1 MARRQSTSTETST
14 RSGSNDVL
22 CWCDKGVSHRDFVE
36 FTLQNPEMEFG
47 NLCEK
52 IGVGQRCTSCLL
64 NAEETYVKA
73 RQGEVQI
80 LAESDKIILK
90 SAQSQVK
97 KTAKHKFY
105 DRVDSIFPN
114 IPRSRTEIMPII
126 AGNKISTEL
135 RISNSEPPILMG
147 RAASFVVNI
156 QCYCREGVC
165 FKQKSYQLRPNDH
178 IAVNVSDD
186 LPTNGDPGHLQ
197 TGSCWIEMKPLDD
210 GYIGF
215 TRPHFL
221 IRSQRGT
228 SSLHTQFVSSQHSI
242 FNSARINRRECQ
254 FISYVNAED
263 RPVKVSFTVRPLNSA
278 FQEAESSCTLVP
290 YGAKVM
296 PIPELL
302 NLTESYYRRI
312 ECWADGATR
321 RHLIISDTDFDQVSI
336 DHL

>member
-105 DRVDSIFPN
+105 DSLKNTVNWYLNNLDWCSKVCKKSKYN
-114 IPRSRTEIMPII
+114 L
-126 AGNKISTEL
+126 K
-135 RISNSEPPILMG
+135 RIGL
-147 RAASFVVNI
+147 
-156 QCYCREGVC
+156 
-165 FKQKSYQLRPNDH
+165 
-178 IAVNVSDD
+178 
-186 LPTNGDPGHLQ
+186 
-197 TGSCWIEMKPLDD
+197 
-210 GYIGF
+210 
-215 TRPHFL
+215 
-221 IRSQRGT
+221 
-228 SSLHTQFVSSQHSI
+228 
-242 FNSARINRRECQ
+242 
-254 FISYVNAED
+254 
-263 RPVKVSFTVRPLNSA
+263 
-278 FQEAESSCTLVP
+278 
-290 YGAKVM
+290 
-296 PIPELL
+296 
-302 NLTESYYRRI
+302 
-312 ECWADGATR
+312 
-321 RHLIISDTDFDQVSI
+321 
-336 DHL
+336 